1 MPGALVRQ
9 PDSPSYIDTHVLRTT
24 ARALGV
30 GQGIKRGG
38 RERHHLHA
46 AIARAAVVH
55 FSPAAAAARGAS
67 AGRGSSSSSSG
78 SSSSSSGLSSAAGAS
93 GSRSSASSSSS
104 SSSGLSSAATEEPH
118 PMLAAAEQEAGTGG
132 GTGRM
137 RGTGRRVR
145 LRVRRQRGSRPR
157 PRPRQEAGA
166 PVLRN
171 VRCPGCQVVFTT
183 GDQLGAH
190 FAQRTDCNAANEA
203 AASAH
208 IGGMGEEG
216 GGPSFT

>member
-118 PMLAAAEQEAGTGG
+118 PMLAVAEQEAGTGG

-137 RGTGRRVR
+137 RGTRRG
-145 LRVRRQRGSRPR
+145 LRPRGRQRGR
-157 PRPRQEAGA
+157 RPRQEADA
-166 PVLRN
+166 PLLRN
-171 VRCPGCQVVFTT
+171 VTCPGCQVLFTT
-183 GDQLGAH
+183 GDALGAH
-190 FAQRTDCNAANEA
+190 FAQRTACNAANEA